1 MLKKKAIVVFV
12 LSIVLLLALSVSA
25 MAVDDLD
32 SFPEAVDPQS
42 WSVPEN
48 MTWEDWKDNPVID
61 WMDEELPDA
70 RVIKGVVILVDYTD
84 LPFVMTQEV
93 GSDPMGNPQ
102 IQVAEEDLAEW

>member
-12 LSIVLLLALSVSA
+12 LSMVLLLALSVSA

-48 MTWEDWKDNPVID
+48 MTWEDWKDNPVSD

-70 RVIKGVVILVDYTD
+70 RAGSYTHLD
-84 LPFVMTQEV
+84 VYKRQWVSLLSQ
-93 GSDPMGNPQ
+93 
-102 IQVAEEDLAEW
+102 